1 MCGDDN
7 IVYYSACLAGCSVPP
22 DSPMVG
28 VLILCGDDNIVYYS
42 ACHAGCSVP
51 LDPPIVG
58 VLILCVEMII
68 LYITLH
74 AMLAVLYLLTLL
86 W

>member
-1 MCGDDN
+1 MVKCFNPVCGDDN

-28 VLILCGDDNIVYYS
+28 VLILC
-42 ACHAGCSVP
+42 
-51 LDPPIVG
+51 
-58 VLILCVEMII
+58 VEIII

-74 AMLAVLYLLTLL
+74 AMRDVLYLLILL